1 MQPFPPHFFD
11 PNRRTGRR
19 TATCSTET
27 AQLFFGDSCPA
38 APFLLFPR
46 RGVELVPVRTQD
58 SSPSAASGRH
68 CATRSLQ
75 GIVLRRVFIRYRGA
89 QFSARGPFFVTSS
102 SRFGALGNFIQ
113 TYTRAAISLGSART
127 REKQNVHPGTHQT
140 RADWILCSFCGIPH
154 VNPTPPLAP
163 PDRLPNFIAE

>member
-1 MQPFPPHFFD
+1 MQPFPPYFFD

-89 QFSARGPFFVTSS
+89 QFSARGPFLSRPRPGLVRLETSYRRTHEQPYRWDQHVRVKNKTFTQVHTKPGRIGFCAHFVV
-102 SRFGALGNFIQ
+102 F
-113 TYTRAAISLGSART
+113 RT
-127 REKQNVHPGTHQT
+127 
-140 RADWILCSFCGIPH
+140 
-154 VNPTPPLAP
+154 
-163 PDRLPNFIAE
+163 